1 MPLTHKNLLHFSDFL
16 LLFLCYLRM
25 SCYLHDL
32 KNLLNLRKILH
43 LVFTIEICKPQS
55 NYFFTNQKMY
65 GLLERR
71 GKLKILNVQKC
82 LWQKKP
88 KKNKT
93 NGNLKIAMAYGF
105 WKVSGGGQRRKP
117 EGLHLKPTTSRKHAK
132 KFKCKSITK
141 GPYLYQQNDAKIIPA
156 TPATQQPAMIAM
168 ERQKVSI
175 FHSMS

>member
-82 LWQKKP
+82 LWQKKN
-88 KKNKT
+88 KKKQNKRKSKNCYGLWVLKSFRRRTEEKTWRLAFKT
-93 NGNLKIAMAYGF
+93 NHIKKTCKKI
-105 WKVSGGGQRRKP
+105 
-117 EGLHLKPTTSRKHAK
+117 
-132 KFKCKSITK
+132 
-141 GPYLYQQNDAKIIPA
+141 
-156 TPATQQPAMIAM
+156 
-168 ERQKVSI
+168 
-175 FHSMS
+175 